1 MLLLANLLA
10 FKIAWVLSVVGAA
23 TQMPWLGPI
32 AVSVALALHI
42 RAARKPFEEVLLV
55 LSCALIGASFDSFLV
70 VAGWVSYKAGIFSDY
85 LAPYWIITMWMLFAT
100 TLNVSMRW
108 LRGKTM
114 LAVLIGFIG
123 GPASYL
129 GGQAI
134 GSVILID
141 EIAALIALAIGWAV
155 IMPLLMRLSQSLD
168 GMPGPRRAGIAEN
181 SR

>member
-32 AVSVALALHI
+32 AVSVALALHL

-85 LAPYWIITMWMLFAT
+85 LAPYWIITMWMLFA
-100 TLNVSMRW
+100 SKAM
-108 LRGKTM
+108 
-114 LAVLIGFIG
+114 IG
-123 GPASYL
+123 GMKSPAWLSFQL
-129 GGQAI
+129 AAQAF
-134 GSVILID
+134 
-141 EIAALIALAIGWAV
+141 ALVSW
-155 IMPLLMRLSQSLD
+155 
-168 GMPGPRRAGIAEN
+168 
-181 SR
+181 

>member
-1 MLLLANLLA
+1 
-10 FKIAWVLSVVGAA
+10 
-23 TQMPWLGPI
+23 
-32 AVSVALALHI
+32 
-42 RAARKPFEEVLLV
+42 
-55 LSCALIGASFDSFLV
+55 
-70 VAGWVSYKAGIFSDY
+70 
-85 LAPYWIITMWMLFAT
+85 MWMLFAT

-168 GMPGPRRAGIAEN
+168 GMPGPRRAGVAEN